1 MTVSEFKRLTD
12 KPFTEEEF
20 EKIHF
25 VYENYPGVTTQAD
38 IALIWAIGGIDLI
51 NDMLQR
57 AYKGA
62 SSHDDSDEEID
73 RLKQAL
79 HIALRKLDCASHIIN
94 LCDGKNC
101 GDGCDKMRKINQKVL
116 FLCDKTKCD
125 TCEFKTGG
133 TECKY
138 TSDIKHAKNFVE
150 CCGSHFEVDSK
161 SNASIK
167 FFYGRYSEAKPCP
180 FCGGTEILVF
190 SELSGS
196 DIEIACAKCGAKVR
210 FPGVRSRKEAIKIW
224 SRRTNNA

>member
-25 VYENYPGVTTQAD
+25 VYENYP
-38 IALIWAIGGIDLI
+38 
-51 NDMLQR
+51 
-57 AYKGA
+57 
-62 SSHDDSDEEID
+62 
-73 RLKQAL
+73 
-79 HIALRKLDCASHIIN
+79 
-94 LCDGKNC
+94 
-101 GDGCDKMRKINQKVL
+101 
-116 FLCDKTKCD
+116 
-125 TCEFKTGG
+125 
-133 TECKY
+133 
-138 TSDIKHAKNFVE
+138 
-150 CCGSHFEVDSK
+150 K
-161 SNASIK
+161 SNDSIK
-167 FFYGRYSEAKPCP
+167 IFYGRYSEAKTCP